1 MNIKFKYEPVPL
13 EQANKYVYYA
23 YDSNKYLESE
33 VSEKESLAKLYI
45 EVIPEGQKL
54 IGIEICDEKLKKCL
68 IDVAKKTISN
78 FIE

>member
-1 MNIKFKYEPVPL
+1 MDVKIKREPDFIK
-13 EQANKYVYYA
+13 EEFKYVYYA

-33 VSEKESLAKLYI
+33 VSEKESLTKLYI